1 MGTDNKQTRKKIKKY
16 KRQVP
21 IMNINVF
28 PMGLMAEAALICG
41 VVLLSSEHENP
52 GSRGNTNASSS
63 LKGLLSLQNG

>member
-41 VVLLSSEHENP
+41 VVLLSS
-52 GSRGNTNASSS
+52 
-63 LKGLLSLQNG
+63 